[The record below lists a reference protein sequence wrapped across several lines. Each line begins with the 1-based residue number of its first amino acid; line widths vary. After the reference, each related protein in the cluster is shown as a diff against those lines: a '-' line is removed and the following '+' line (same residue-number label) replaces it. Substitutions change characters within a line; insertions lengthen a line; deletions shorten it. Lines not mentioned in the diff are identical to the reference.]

1 MTPQRRG
8 GTGAV
13 HVPVLLRE
21 TLQHL
26 ALTPGLT
33 VVDGTVGA
41 GGHSAEIVKRI
52 TPGGRLIGL
61 DRDPMML
68 QFAKSRLLPP
78 SVRSTATSQSDQ
90 AGGEQHITQQ
100 TAGASPVQIQ
110 LVHASYSQLA
120 EVLSDLQVVSVDRV
134 LLDLGLSSDQLQDA
148 ERGFSFHADG
158 LLDLRFDVTQGE
170 PAWRLLATL
179 DESRLADILHE
190 YGEEPRARPIA
201 RAIVESRQRGGVR
214 SAKELANL
222 VEQVTGQ
229 RAGRGQRHPATQI
242 FQALRIAANQEL
254 EHLER
259 MLTEVL
265 PSSLQP
271 GGVAVIISFQSLEDR
286 LVKQAF
292 RNQALWHNLT
302 PRPVTPSAAE
312 ERLNPRCRTARLRAA
327 RRQAPRSMD

>member
-41 GGHSAEIVKRI
+41 GGHSTEIVKRI

-68 QFAKSRLLPP
+68 QFAKSRLFPSSSLPP
-78 SVRSTATSQSDQ
+78 ATSNSDQ
-90 AGGEQHITQQ
+90 ASGEHLTAHA
-100 TAGASPVQIQ
+100 AGASPVQIQ
-110 LVHASYSQLA
+110 LIHASYSQLA
-120 EVLSDLQVVSVDRV
+120 EVLSDLHVVGVDRV

-148 ERGFSFHADG
+148 DRGFSFQADG

-170 PAWRLLATL
+170 PAWRLLASL

-201 RAIVESRQRGGVR
+201 RAIVERRSHGGVR
-214 SAKELANL
+214 SAKDLANL
-222 VEQVTGQ
+222 VEHVTGQ
-229 RAGRGQRHPATQI
+229 RAGRGQRHPATQV

-254 EHLER
+254 DHLER

-271 GGVAVIISFQSLEDR
+271 DGVAVIISFQSLEDR

-302 PRPVTPSAAE
+302 PRPITPSAAE

-327 RRQAPRSMD
+327 RRQAHRSTD